1 MLDSSVRY
9 TVDQMKH
16 MPPRKGHYNSQTQPS
31 SVHTLV
37 TFPYG
42 GNVDDDNDDSCDDDN
57 DDSCDNV
64 IDKKSLGTRG
74 FSSFPLETTVRAV

>member
-1 MLDSSVRY
+1 MRN
-9 TVDQMKH
+9 TVDQIKRMLSK
-16 MPPRKGHYNSQTQPS
+16 KGHYNSRTQPS

-42 GNVDDDNDDSCDDDN
+42 NNVDDDHDDNCDDDN

-64 IDKKSLGTRG
+64 IDKSLWVLGA
-74 FSSFPLETTVRAV
+74 LAVFL